1 MIHVSETV
9 ALQTVEDFLTEEES
23 AQLVKIMDLELGAS
37 GWRPRH
43 QADVLPAPAAAL
55 QILHQA
61 TERALPAVRRTMPS
75 ITAALRW
82 GYTELRP
89 GDRVPTHLDGIP
101 DPGSAPRRIG
111 RIGVTL
117 TDAEEGGVFYV
128 ATTSSGTPWTA
139 RVLRPDD
146 GYQAGTPLARSL
158 PHEAA
163 YVREHLG
170 ESSWIAETPK
180 SHWHT
185 DAPARTAVAYGA
197 QLMHGVTPVRRG
209 MVRKFVAD
217 LADGAPPDAAS

>member
-9 ALQTVEDFLTEEES
+9 ALQTIEDFLTEEEA
-23 AQLVKIMDLELGAS
+23 AQLVKVMDLELGAS

-43 QADVLPAPAAAL
+43 QADVLPAPDAAL
-55 QILHQA
+55 HVLHQA
-61 TERALPAVRRTMPS
+61 FDRALPTVRRTMPS
-75 ITAALRW
+75 IAAALRW

-101 DPGSAPRRIG
+101 DPETPPRRIG

-128 ATTSSGTPWTA
+128 ATSSSATPWTGRA
-139 RVLRPDD
+139 LGPDD
-146 GYQAGTPLARSL
+146 GYQDGTRLARSL

-170 ESSWIAETPK
+170 ESHWISETPK
-180 SHWHT
+180 THWHT

-209 MVRKFVAD
+209 LARKFVAD
-217 LADGAPPDAAS
+217 LADGAAPGAAS